1 MCFDKITNI
10 TIVETGDDGGG
21 DVKQCFTDP
30 IVIYPPDTHPPR
42 PLNETSD
49 QTRPQ
54 LLHCLNNRLFP
65 DHFGDFQMLYNKVLK
80 HKRFEK
86 SLYSLL
92 SPVTYLQWICIIW
105 LDGTRR
111 L

>member
-1 MCFDKITNI
+1 MWLGWFNGCVYAQECSLMCFDKITNI

-49 QTRPQ
+49 QTGPQ
-54 LLHCLNNRLFP
+54 LLHCLNPILAGRGHWMAP
-65 DHFGDFQMLYNKVLK
+65 PGKVG
-80 HKRFEK
+80 FC
-86 SLYSLL
+86 SL
-92 SPVTYLQWICIIW
+92 
-105 LDGTRR
+105 
-111 L
+111 